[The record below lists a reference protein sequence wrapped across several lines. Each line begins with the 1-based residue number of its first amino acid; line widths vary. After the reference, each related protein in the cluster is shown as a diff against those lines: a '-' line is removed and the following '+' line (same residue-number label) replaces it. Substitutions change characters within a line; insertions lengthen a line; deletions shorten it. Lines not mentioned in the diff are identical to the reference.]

1 MLTLALDTATGV
13 CTGGLVRDG
22 HVLAEY
28 DISVGLTHSEGLMP
42 QVDQMFARTG
52 IKKEE
57 IDRIAVSIGPGSFT
71 GLRIGLA
78 AAEAMAYAWQCGICG
93 VNTLEALAWNIPVEG
108 VVLAP
113 VLDAQKGNYYTAFYE
128 WVHGEL
134 QEVQPVEMADAETL
148 LQQLQGCGKPVLLM
162 GECEKLLKKELPP
175 GIAVASEQ
183 VRLPKASSVALAAEG
198 MEALTGEF
206 VFSLRPYY
214 IRKSEAEELWV
225 SRLLTLLLLYR
236 SGYLVGKYISV
247 EKAIADTKEAY
258 YDALQKADQGWHEG
272 NIDPKPFIK
281 YMLGIVLSC
290 YREFENRINIV
301 HSAGTKSTSYDIVKT
316 SALDKI
322 GKFSK
327 QDILIS
333 CPSLGSSSVES
344 ALKKLVDEGILVR
357 IGAGR
362 KTLYAR
368 SDSLVY

>member
-13 CTGGLVRDG
+13 CTVGLVRDG
-22 HVLAEY
+22 YVLAEY

-128 WVHGEL
+128 WVSGEL
-134 QEVQPVEMADAETL
+134 KELQPVGMADAETL
-148 LQQLQGCGKPVLLM
+148 LQQLQACGKPALLM
-162 GECEKLLKKELPP
+162 GDCGKFPEQDLPD
-175 GIAVASEQ
+175 GISVAPEQ

-198 MEALTGEF
+198 TDALTGEE

-214 IRKSEAEELWV
+214 IRKSEAEELW
-225 SRLLTLLLLYR
+225 
-236 SGYLVGKYISV
+236 
-247 EKAIADTKEAY
+247 EKRHP
-258 YDALQKADQGWHEG
+258 KA
-272 NIDPKPFIK
+272 
-281 YMLGIVLSC
+281 
-290 YREFENRINIV
+290 
-301 HSAGTKSTSYDIVKT
+301 
-316 SALDKI
+316 
-322 GKFSK
+322 
-327 QDILIS
+327 
-333 CPSLGSSSVES
+333 
-344 ALKKLVDEGILVR
+344 
-357 IGAGR
+357 
-362 KTLYAR
+362 
-368 SDSLVY
+368 

>member
-13 CTGGLVRDG
+13 CTVGLVQDR

-42 QVDQMFARTG
+42 QLDQMFSRTG

-78 AAEAMAYAWQCGICG
+78 AAEAMAYAWQCGVCG

-128 WVHGEL
+128 WAGGEL
-134 QEVQPVEMADAETL
+134 KVLQPVEMADAETL
-148 LQQLQGCGKPVLLM
+148 LQQLKACNKPVLLM
-162 GECEKLLKKELPP
+162 GECEKLLKQDLPA
-175 GIAVASEQ
+175 GISIAPEQ

-214 IRKSEAEELWV
+214 IRKSEAEELW
-225 SRLLTLLLLYR
+225 
-236 SGYLVGKYISV
+236 
-247 EKAIADTKEAY
+247 EKRHP
-258 YDALQKADQGWHEG
+258 QG
-272 NIDPKPFIK
+272 
-281 YMLGIVLSC
+281 
-290 YREFENRINIV
+290 
-301 HSAGTKSTSYDIVKT
+301 
-316 SALDKI
+316 
-322 GKFSK
+322 
-327 QDILIS
+327 
-333 CPSLGSSSVES
+333 
-344 ALKKLVDEGILVR
+344 
-357 IGAGR
+357 
-362 KTLYAR
+362 
-368 SDSLVY
+368 